1 MHPDDALKHLLPDAL
16 SDEAAYA
23 LYDVQQRLA
32 DAIERRYRLQI
43 RRYLQNCE
51 RGLFADEEGLDDELT
66 F

>member
-1 MHPDDALKHLLPDAL
+1 MELEDTLNTLLPDTL

-23 LYDVQQRLA
+23 LYDVQQRLT

-43 RRYLQNCE
+43 RRYLQNCG
-51 RGLFADEEGLDDELT
+51 RGLFADEEGFDDELT